1 MENLETVTTSENVAE
16 TTTPTIDFDS
26 LLKNPDFTK
35 KLNSFVDSKT
45 TQAIKTYKEQ
55 GFASAVEKEVDN
67 RLKARETKTPEQIR
81 LEEAEAKLNK
91 VLSDLAEKERSEMRL
106 KNKDTARSLLT
117 EAKVPDEILDFI
129 VDFDGEKTKENVSK
143 VLEIFTKFKTNIVQ
157 TEFSTNNT
165 SVPPTKKIVGNN
177 KEPAENASKEEWM
190 AYFRNNKK

>member
-1 MENLETVTTSENVAE
+1 MENLETITTPETVAE
-16 TTTPTIDFDS
+16 TTPTVDFDA

-55 GFASAVEKEVDN
+55 GFATAVEKEVDN

-81 LEEAEAKLNK
+81 LEETEAKLNV
-91 VLSDLAEKERSEMRL
+91 VLSNLAEKERTEMRL

-117 EAKVPDEILDFI
+117 EAKVPDDILDFI
-129 VDFDGEKTKENVSK
+129 VDADGEKTKDNVSK

-157 TEFSTNNT
+157 TEFSNNNIT
-165 SVPPTKKIVGNN
+165 VPSTKKVGNGNN

-190 AYFRNNKK
+190 SYFRNTKK